1 MTILAGIVRD
11 LPLRALELC
20 GVTWSGEFLW
30 YSEAFTG
37 LITAIDAVTGARSG
51 EIPCADI
58 RADLT
63 TMDGYLVQVVGDGRD
78 LRMLAPE
85 DGRVIAEFANP
96 RPGHTLTGIEAGRDG
111 LWLGYADLKVLD
123 LRDPSDF
130 HLIDCVAVRRPPA
143 GLTVSDGFLAY
154 SDTNGATITLVDVAT
169 RREQVSVRVWGKPAG
184 LTWDGSLIW
193 YCDLATLQ
201 LRAVELPGFQ
211 RF

>member
-11 LPLRALELC
+11 LPVQALELC

-30 YSEAFTG
+30 YSESFTG
-37 LITAIDAVTGARSG
+37 QITAVDAVTGARSR
-51 EIPCADI
+51 EIACDDI

-63 TMDGYLVQVVGDGRD
+63 TMDGYLVQVVGERRD
-78 LRMLAPE
+78 LRMLSPE
-85 DGRVIAEFANP
+85 TGAVVAEFANP
-96 RPGHTLTGIEAGRDG
+96 RPGHTLTGLEACRDG

-123 LRDPSDF
+123 LRDSSDF

-143 GLTVSDGFLAY
+143 GVTVSDGYLVY
-154 SDTNGATITLVDVAT
+154 SDHGGSMLTVVDTAT
-169 RREQVSVRVWGKPAG
+169 RREQVSVRVWGKPSG

-193 YCDLATLQ
+193 YCDQATLQ

-211 RF
+211 RS